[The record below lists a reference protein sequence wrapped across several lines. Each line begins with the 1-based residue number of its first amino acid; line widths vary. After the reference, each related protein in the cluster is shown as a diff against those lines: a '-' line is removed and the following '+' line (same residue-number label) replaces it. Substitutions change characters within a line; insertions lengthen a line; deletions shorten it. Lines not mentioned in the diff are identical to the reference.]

1 MQSALRVLGQVNEDI
16 LPEGMLRAA
25 GSGFELL
32 RLSTAYPGEIQA
44 DIVSA
49 ATVNLQ
55 TATVLFNGMPRKLR
69 KLILPAFLIIG
80 LSKKHAQNINKSRS
94 LFFYQLHLL
103 KMAFW
108 GKL

>member
-1 MQSALRVLGQVNEDI
+1 MQSAIRVLGQDNEDI
-16 LPEGMLRAA
+16 LPEGILKAA

-32 RLSTAYPGEIQA
+32 RLSTAYPGDIQA
-44 DIVSA
+44 DIVSVA
-49 ATVNLQ
+49 KAKLQ
-55 TATVLFNGMPRKLR
+55 TATVLFNGMPRKHR

-103 KMAFW
+103 KMALC

>member
-1 MQSALRVLGQVNEDI
+1 
-16 LPEGMLRAA
+16 
-25 GSGFELL
+25 
-32 RLSTAYPGEIQA
+32 
-44 DIVSA
+44 VSA
-49 ATVNLQ
+49 ATAKLQ
-55 TATVLFNGMPRKLR
+55 TATVLFNGMPRKHR

-80 LSKKHAQNINKSRS
+80 LSKKHAQHINKSRS